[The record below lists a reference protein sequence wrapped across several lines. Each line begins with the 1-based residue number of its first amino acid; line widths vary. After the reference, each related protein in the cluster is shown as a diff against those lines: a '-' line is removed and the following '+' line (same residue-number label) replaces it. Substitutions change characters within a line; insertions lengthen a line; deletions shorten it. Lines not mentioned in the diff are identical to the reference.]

1 MPRKY
6 KTLPDLALLKQ
17 HFTCQPEQGTLTRLS
32 KRMGSKNP
40 VGSIIKGAATYY
52 RVVHINGGH
61 YLLSR
66 IIWLMVTG
74 EDPGEYQVDHVDGD
88 ISNNCFSNL
97 RTVTQGQNN
106 INRRTW
112 SASGHKGVYI
122 RHNRNGDVRYY
133 VQIHRTKGRRDDGT
147 YIRHTTQHGSYT
159 TIEDAV
165 AAYDAALLA
174 LDADALQYTRAPR
187 TAEAT
192 AVCSLLNV
200 SEVVS
205 ALKATSY
212 HGALAVLSGL
222 TAPEILTVEV
232 ALMAL
237 GVEVTHTGTEALYD
251 ALYAA
256 QQHGW
261 FDGELDAFSDED
273 ASDDDDYMDG
283 DHASA
288 LSSAG
293 WGDEAYGYEAGDWL

>member
-6 KTLPDLALLKQ
+6 TTLPDLALLKQ
-17 HFTCQPEQGTLTRLS
+17 HFSCQPEQGTLTRLS
-32 KRMGSKNP
+32 KRRGSQNP

-52 RVVHINGGH
+52 RKVSFNGDH

-74 EDPGEYQVDHVDGD
+74 EDPGHHQVDHINGD
-88 ISNNCFSNL
+88 IADNRFSNL
-97 RTVTQGQNN
+97 RTVTQAQNN
-106 INRRTW
+106 INKRTW
-112 SASGHKGVYI
+112 AASGHKGVYI
-122 RHNRNGDVRYY
+122 RKNRNGDVKYY
-133 VQIHRTKGRRDDGT
+133 VQIHRTQGRRDDGS
-147 YIRHTTQHGSYT
+147 YIRHTSQHGSYT
-159 TIEDAV
+159 TIEEAV
-165 AAYDAALLA
+165 AAYDAALMA
-174 LDADALQYTRAPR
+174 HHADALQYTRAPR
-187 TAEAT
+187 NAEAT

-222 TAPEILTVEV
+222 TAPEMMTVEV
-232 ALMAL
+232 ALLAL
-237 GVEVTHTGTEALYD
+237 GIEVSATGTVALYEALH
-251 ALYAA
+251 AA

-261 FDGELDAFSDED
+261 FDGELDAY
-273 ASDDDDYMDG
+273 SDDDDSDDDDMDG